1 MGIYL
6 VALWCAVLGVID
18 IKYRRL
24 PDALTLSG
32 ALLINLWAL
41 TTHPQWMLGGLFW
54 AGIYFLTAV
63 LVGGIG
69 GGDIKFALGLGTAV
83 AALGMQALMVAI
95 VGSSLISVLLGGIFA
110 AVKGVKM
117 PKFIPHG
124 PSMVIAS
131 ACSYV
136 AF

>member
-6 VALWCAVLGVID
+6 VALWCAVLAVID
-18 IKYRRL
+18 IKHRRL
-24 PDALTLSG
+24 PDVLTLPG

-41 TTHPQWMLGGLFW
+41 ATHPQWMLGGLFW

-83 AALGMQALMVAI
+83 AVLGMQALMVAI
-95 VGSSLISVLLGGIFA
+95 VGSSLISVLLGGIS
-110 AVKGVKM
+110 AVAKGVKI

>member
-1 MGIYL
+1 M
-6 VALWCAVLGVID
+6 AVID
-18 IKYRRL
+18 IKCRRL
-24 PDALTLSG
+24 PDVLTLPG

-69 GGDIKFALGLGTAV
+69 GGDIKLALGLGTAV

-110 AVKGVKM
+110 AVKGVKR

>member
-1 MGIYL
+1 MGIFL
-6 VALWCAVLGVID
+6 VGLWCAVLAVID
-18 IKYRRL
+18 IKCRRL
-24 PDALTLSG
+24 PDVLTLPG

-69 GGDIKFALGLGTAV
+69 GGDIKLALGLGTAV

-110 AVKGVKM
+110 AVKGVKR

>member
-6 VALWCAVLGVID
+6 VALWCAVLAVID

-24 PDALTLSG
+24 PDVLTLPG

-41 TTHPQWMLGGLFW
+41 TIYPQWMLGGLFW

-69 GGDIKFALGLGTAV
+69 GGRYQVRAWFGDSGGSLGNAGTN
-83 AALGMQALMVAI
+83 GGNCGII
-95 VGSSLISVLLGGIFA
+95 VNFCLTGWNFCG
-110 AVKGVKM
+110 
-117 PKFIPHG
+117 
-124 PSMVIAS
+124 
-131 ACSYV
+131 C
-136 AF
+136 

>member
-6 VALWCAVLGVID
+6 VALWCAVLAVID
-18 IKYRRL
+18 IKHRRL
-24 PDALTLSG
+24 PDVLTLPG

-41 TTHPQWMLGGLFW
+41 ATHPQWMLGGLFW

-83 AALGMQALMVAI
+83 AVLGMQALMVAI

-110 AVKGVKM
+110 VAKGVKM

>member
-1 MGIYL
+1 MGNYL
-6 VALWCAVLGVID
+6 VALWCAVLAVID

-24 PDALTLSG
+24 PDVLTLSG

-69 GGDIKFALGLGTAV
+69 GGDIKLALGLGTAV

-110 AVKGVKM
+110 VAKGVKM